1 MILLERCLNRL
12 AAEEADHIASR
23 QALARAIRCGH
34 IGGKLFGVP
43 INVQPSTQYTCAYCA
58 FCSCVIEKL
67 KYQLGR
73 VFHLAKQTSAD
84 TAHDMEGAASF
95 MLASQ
100 RELVERK
107 NNKKGMGKGH
117 AKTLNLKDN
126 NVSPNNCNSALAR
139 AYGETDGKDV
149 KPNRTKI
156 GTLLLKQM
164 AYVCGFNVYSGR
176 EVVMKHAKEEECATV
191 HQYKHKTAQDPLLP
205 SGASACGNDSEGKA
219 SANKKLDVETALS
232 RVLGKILGKLET
244 TLKDKSALCLIA
256 SALFK
261 LYAPIVV
268 NSHPSLSAAFAR
280 LTRAKARMWLHNA
293 KLGHFGLKLSKIIAF
308 TSVLAFSLPIAGY
321 LVFIADCFTHQLC
334 GLAPMQ
340 RLQSI
345 IQLVALDLQAAG
357 LKHQCQV
364 PHD

>member
-1 MILLERCLNRL
+1 MRNWFTCSVKDSDFWVMILLERRLNRL

-23 QALARAIRCGH
+23 QGLACAIGCGH
-34 IGGKLFGVP
+34 IGGELFV
-43 INVQPSTQYTCAYCA
+43 
-58 FCSCVIEKL
+58 
-67 KYQLGR
+67 
-73 VFHLAKQTSAD
+73 
-84 TAHDMEGAASF
+84 
-95 MLASQ
+95 ASQ

-117 AKTLNLKDN
+117 AKTFNLKDN
-126 NVSPNNCNSALAR
+126 NVSPNNSNSALAR

-149 KPNRTKI
+149 EPNRTKN

-164 AYVCGFNVYSGR
+164 AYVCGFNVYLGPAM
-176 EVVMKHAKEEECATV
+176 VMKHAKEEKRATV

-244 TLKDKSALCLIA
+244 TLKDKYALCLIA

-268 NSHPSLSAAFAR
+268 NSHPSLSAALAR
-280 LTRAKARMWLHNA
+280 LTRAKHNA
-293 KLGHFGLKLSKIIAF
+293 ELGHFGLKLSKIIAF
-308 TSVLAFSLPIAGY
+308 TSVLAFLLPTAGY
-321 LVFIADCFTHQLC
+321 SVFIADCFTHQLC
-334 GLAPMQ
+334 GLAPLQ

-364 PHD
+364 LHD